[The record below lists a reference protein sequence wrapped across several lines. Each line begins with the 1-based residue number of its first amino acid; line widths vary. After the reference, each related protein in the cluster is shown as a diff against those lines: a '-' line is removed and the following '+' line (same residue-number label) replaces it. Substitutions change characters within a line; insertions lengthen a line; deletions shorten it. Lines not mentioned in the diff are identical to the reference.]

1 MRGRRLRSPPSWS
14 SSWHSL
20 TSPATIMIALSTKP
34 KPTIG
39 AAVATNRV
47 PSWALVSVAAAAV
60 PLVDSAA
67 TAADVAATAAA
78 ALASLEE
85 EAEEEEEEAF
95 SATSTRCIRL
105 SRSAGGSARSRS
117 KREPC
122 CPLQSRRAG
131 GGVAARAAAR
141 STTRRPVKNIMN
153 GSTNQNVKTSMM
165 MMIPSLVVYGALVR
179 AGVPCCCWGTES
191 G

>member
-1 MRGRRLRSPPSWS
+1 
-14 SSWHSL
+14 
-20 TSPATIMIALSTKP
+20 MIALSTKP

-47 PSWALVSVAAAAV
+47 PSWALVSVAA
-60 PLVDSAA
+60 
-67 TAADVAATAAA
+67 AAA

-153 GSTNQNVKTSMM
+153 GEATKTSKCS
-165 MMIPSLVVYGALVR
+165 ITRLRHEQVATAADVTRRVVPVSRVR
-179 AGVPCCCWGTES
+179 GS
-191 G
+191 